1 MYGSVTQRIMWL
13 TPADSI
19 SLIFATHSSGV
30 PAIDSLSAI
39 SGVVIS
45 YAFSRS
51 PVPSTSTIAFV
62 SAGSIPCASNCSSG
76 WAER

>member
-1 MYGSVTQRIMWL
+1 MQRIMWL

-30 PAIDSLSAI
+30 PAIESASAT

-45 YAFSRS
+45 YALSSS
-51 PVPSTSTIAFV
+51 PLPRTSTMDFI
-62 SAGSIPCASNCSSG
+62 SSG
-76 WAER
+76 STPCVSSCTSGWEER